1 MTQLPLAPT
10 DSPTEAADMQAAA
23 AAALLAIA
31 SGGKKF
37 REDRSRSNLFT
48 AHPGYKTSRLLS
60 RPALFGQLGGNQVD
74 IWVIA
79 ARADFSAD
87 FSERFVRQSHPAV
100 T

>member
-48 AHPGYKTSRLLS
+48 APGYKTSRLLS
-60 RPALFGQLGGNQVD
+60 RPALFGQLGGIQVD

-87 FSERFVRQSHPAV
+87 FSERFVRQSHPANG
-100 T
+100 